1 MDRKKRPFDS
11 YEKSRVFS
19 VFFFLFCYRSFLL
32 LQFLSPL
39 SFDFNAYFCWFLRN
53 SCPRVPPLFYF
64 LFSYFFLIHF
74 RGQSKGFCGAVVST
88 RQTGYWILPPIS
100 KTWCQLPIKRHRN
113 FGCVTKEL
121 KFEGKKT
128 RFCTGHQLWLNKNMT
143 LSIFQIAFLL
153 LNIAFMTIEM

>member
-19 VFFFLFCYRSFLL
+19 VFFFCFVIVHFFCCSFYLLSASTLMRIFVDSLEILVLEFLL
-32 LQFLSPL
+32 F
-39 SFDFNAYFCWFLRN
+39 FIF
-53 SCPRVPPLFYF
+53 
-64 LFSYFFLIHF
+64 FFLIFFFIHF

-100 KTWCQLPIKRHRN
+100 KSWCQLPIKRHRN